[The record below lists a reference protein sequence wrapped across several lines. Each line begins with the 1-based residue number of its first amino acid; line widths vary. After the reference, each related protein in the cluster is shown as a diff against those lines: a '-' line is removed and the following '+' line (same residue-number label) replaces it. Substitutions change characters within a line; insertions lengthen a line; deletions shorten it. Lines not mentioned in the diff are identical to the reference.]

1 MGWIDIT
8 QPLNKNIAT
17 WAGDTKFIYET
28 VATKEHTGS
37 VNVGMLQMS
46 LHSGTHMD
54 APFHFDN
61 NGQTFEQLDLE
72 RCIGKVVVVECLD
85 SEFIEMSHVAG
96 KITGVNAVFF
106 KTKTLANAHIFP
118 QEVPTLTIETV
129 AYLKESDI
137 NLIGVDVPSVDKVTS
152 KELPIH
158 HALVESDI
166 YIVENLLLEHIKAGR
181 YEMIILPLLIEGAD
195 GSPVRA
201 VIKEEEQ

>member
-28 VATKEHTGS
+28 VATKEQTGS

-54 APFHFDN
+54 APFHFDSD
-61 NGQTFEQLDLE
+61 GHTFEQLDFE
-72 RCIGKVVVVECLD
+72 RCIGKVVVIECLD
-85 SEFIEMSHVAG
+85 NDLIEVAQVEG
-96 KITGVNAVFF
+96 KIAGVKAIFF
-106 KTKTLANAHIFP
+106 KTKTIANAHIFP
-118 QEVPTLTIETV
+118 QEVPTLTLETV
-129 AYLKESDI
+129 AYLKECGI
-137 NLIGVDVPSVDKVTS
+137 NLIGVDVPSVDKVAS

-158 HALVESDI
+158 HALAQQDI
-166 YIVENLLLEHIKAGR
+166 YIVENLLLEHVDAGR
-181 YEMIILPLLIEGAD
+181 YDMIILPLLIEGAD

>member
-8 QPLNKNIAT
+8 QPLNQNIAT
-17 WAGDTKFIYET
+17 WSGDTKFRYET
-28 VATKEHTGS
+28 VATKEQTGS

-61 NGQTFEQLDLE
+61 DGCTFEHLDLE

-85 SEFIEMSHVAG
+85 NDFIEVTHVRG
-96 KITGVNAVFF
+96 KLTGVKAVFF
-106 KTKTLANAHIFP
+106 KTKAIANAHIFP
-118 QEVPTLTIETV
+118 EEVPTLTLETV
-129 AYLKESDI
+129 AYLKECGI
-137 NLIGVDVPSVDKVTS
+137 QLIGVDVPSVDKVAS

-158 HALVESDI
+158 HALAKSDI
-166 YIVENLLLEHIKAGR
+166 YIVENLLLEYIKAGR
-181 YEMIILPLLIEGAD
+181 YDMIVLPLLIEGAD

-201 VIKEEEQ
+201 VIKEEQ